1 MVFCILD
8 SHKYRSNKIKKKHSK
23 EKNLNQNTHLGP
35 VHERLCLH
43 VLNELKL
50 VPEHVETRRLFNPI
64 QPEIEQ
70 V

>member
-1 MVFCILD
+1 MVFIYRLD
-8 SHKYRSNKIKKKHSK
+8 SHSNRLIKIPHSK
-23 EKNLNQNTHLGP
+23 EKNLNQNAHLGP
-35 VHERLCLH
+35 VHERLCLY
-43 VLNELKL
+43 VLNEFKL